1 MKPVTV
7 SAKIP
12 KDLREKLE
20 RHGVKVS
27 EVVRRALE
35 EEVRVLESRMLMKRL
50 DEISDEIRGKISTED
65 VTKAVR
71 AGREGR

>member
-12 KDLREKLE
+12 KDLREKLKK
-20 RHGVKVS
+20 HSVKVS

-35 EEVRVLESRMLMKRL
+35 EEVRARESRMLLKKL
-50 DEISDEIRGKISTED
+50 DEVVVKVKGKIGSEEITN
-65 VTKAVR
+65 AIR
-71 AGREGR
+71 ASREGR

>member
-20 RHGVKVS
+20 KHGVKVS

-35 EEVRVLESRMLMKRL
+35 EEVCALESRMLMKRL
-50 DEISDEIRGKISTED
+50 DEISVEIKGKISTED

-71 AGREGR
+71 ASREGR